1 LAAERIRTAIGTHP
15 FTLDEVTIQVTI
27 SIGIAT
33 APEHGSELRALVKAA
48 DEALYRAKETG
59 RNKVCVAGESE

>member
-1 LAAERIRTAIGTHP
+1 
-15 FTLDEVTIQVTI
+15 VTIGVKI

-33 APEHGSELRALVKAA
+33 APEHGTELKALVKAA

-59 RNKVCVAGESE
+59 RNKVCLAGESD